1 MVKKS
6 GGREINPADAHRKAQ
21 RQKEILRNKKERKFQ
36 RDAHALQKNPDAIKD
51 QLKEV
56 LDLEENGRVNLTLRL
71 KKRALQGAYD
81 TAVKKRKA
89 SQASCPASVGSCG
102 SICTM

>member
-1 MVKKS
+1 M
-6 GGREINPADAHRKAQ
+6 NPADAHRKAQ

-81 TAVKKRKA
+81 TAVKKRKVRLSYPTPLHIA
-89 SQASCPASVGSCG
+89 TC
-102 SICTM
+102 